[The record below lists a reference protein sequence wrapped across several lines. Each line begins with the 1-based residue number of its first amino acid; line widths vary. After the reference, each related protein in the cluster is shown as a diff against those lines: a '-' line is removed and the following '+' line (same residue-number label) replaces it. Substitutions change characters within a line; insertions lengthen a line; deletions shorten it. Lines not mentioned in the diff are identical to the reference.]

1 MAPVSLSKVE
11 NKMADLMQ
19 GAIPGQSLTDLP
31 KNSPWEK
38 PSELSEVKDV
48 VKYYVERLADD
59 EVMDDLTVVFELG
72 GDLQTVTETICLTGS
87 MKGMHTVEAGMLAGP
102 VVASFIKAAMKT
114 YGIDTPETIVST
126 EKKSETREFSRLMAL
141 VNKAR
146 EEDGTEDGD
155 EDAGGMFLG
164 EMEDVLQDETG
175 GTEPPADDAIMPEE
189 AAPKTGEGL
198 MSRGV
203 L

>member
-1 MAPVSLSKVE
+1 
-11 NKMADLMQ
+11 MQ

-31 KNSPWEK
+31 KNAPWEK

-59 EVMDDLTVVFELG
+59 ELMDDLTVVFELG

-102 VVASFIKAAMKT
+102 VIASFIKAAMKT
-114 YGIDTPETIVST
+114 YGIDTPETLVSP
-126 EKKSETREFSRLMAL
+126 EKRAETREFRRLMAL

-146 EEDGTEDGD
+146 EDDGSAVGEEDT
-155 EDAGGMFLG
+155 GGALLG
-164 EMEDVLQDETG
+164 EMQDVLQEETG
-175 GTEPPADDAIMPEE
+175 GAEPPAEDAMMPEE
-189 AAPKTGEGL
+189 EAPQAGEGL

>member
-1 MAPVSLSKVE
+1 MAQVSLSKVE
-11 NKMADLMQ
+11 KKMADLMQ

-31 KNSPWEK
+31 KNAPWEK

-59 EVMDDLTVVFELG
+59 ELMDDLTVVFELG

-102 VVASFIKAAMKT
+102 VIASFIKAAMKT
-114 YGIDTPETIVST
+114 YGIDTPETLVSP
-126 EKKSETREFSRLMAL
+126 EKRAETREFRRLMAL

-146 EEDGTEDGD
+146 EDDGSAVGEEDT
-155 EDAGGMFLG
+155 GGALLG
-164 EMEDVLQDETG
+164 EMQDVLQEETG
-175 GTEPPADDAIMPEE
+175 GAEPPAEDAMMPEE
-189 AAPKTGEGL
+189 EAPQAGEGL